1 MSVGATDARSVAVV
15 GMACRL
21 PGAAD
26 PAALWELLAGEGDA
40 TGPTPADRY
49 DPDELY
55 EPRSA
60 PGRMTGRRGGYVTGM
75 ADFDAGFFG
84 MSAAEA
90 VELDPQQR
98 LLLMTAWEALEDAG
112 QPADRLA
119 GSRTGVFVGNSRADY
134 LENASRRGLD
144 ALTAGQ
150 IGNMRSLLPARLSY
164 VLDVRGPS
172 VSIDTGCSSSLVAVH
187 QAVQSLRSG
196 ECPVALAAG
205 VNLPLRPDEGVMMTQ
220 AGVLAR
226 DGCSKFASAS
236 ADGHAPG
243 DGVAVVVLKPLEA
256 ALAAGDRIRAVI
268 AGSAIGNDGRTSD
281 SVLNPSLTG
290 QVEVLRS
297 VYRDAG
303 VDPSDVDY
311 VEAHGAG
318 SPASDPLELT
328 ALGRVLGEGRRP
340 DRPLLVGSVK
350 SNIGHAEAAGGLA
363 GLIKAVLCL
372 EHGRVPAS
380 LHAEPRRPDVDWDAL
395 PLEIPAALTDLA
407 PGGRSAIA
415 GVSAQGSSSLNA
427 HVVLRQAPSATAP
440 DKPDKPDKGDGKPYP
455 LMLSARSPEA
465 LRDLTQAYI
474 DHLGPDGRG
483 AGHSVRDICHSAAL
497 RRQHLEHRSAV
508 VGASHEELVAA
519 LQATL
524 DGFPDI
530 TETAVRYRA
539 GEAVDT
545 EAVFGSDYRYVPLP
559 TYPWQTRRY
568 WPGEAEENG
577 DGLATWILSR
587 HARSQVHAEAM
598 LADIGIDSLAKLQL
612 IVELQKKTGL
622 EVDPAVLGRLRTVD
636 DLRRWTEELEAAA

>member
-1 MSVGATDARSVAVV
+1 MNDASTEARSVAVV

-26 PAALWELLAGEGDA
+26 PAALWELLAVGGDA
-40 TGPTPADRY
+40 TGATPADRY
-49 DPDELY
+49 DADALY
-55 EPRSA
+55 APRSA
-60 PGRMTGRRGGYVTGM
+60 PGKMTGRRGGYLSGI

-90 VELDPQQR
+90 VDLDPQQR

-112 QPADRLA
+112 QPADGLA

-134 LENASRRGLD
+134 LENASRQGLQ
-144 ALTAGQ
+144 ALTAAQ

-172 VSIDTGCSSSLVAVH
+172 VVVDTGCSSSLVAVH
-187 QAVQSLRSG
+187 QAVQSLRAG

-220 AGVLAR
+220 AGVLAK
-226 DGCSKFASAS
+226 DGRSKFASAA

-268 AGSAIGNDGRTSD
+268 AGSAIGNDGRTAD
-281 SVLNPSLTG
+281 SVLNPSLSG
-290 QVEVLRS
+290 QVEVLRWA
-297 VYRDAG
+297 YRDAG
-303 VDPSDVDY
+303 VRPSDVDY

-318 SPASDPLELT
+318 SPASDPLELV
-328 ALGRVLGEGRRP
+328 ALGQVLGAERP
-340 DRPLLVGSVK
+340 RERPLLVGSVK

-380 LHAEPRRPDVDWDAL
+380 LHAGTPRPDVAWDGL
-395 PLEIPAALTDLA
+395 PLEVPAALTDLA
-407 PGGRSAIA
+407 PGGRPAIA

-427 HVVLRQAPSATAP
+427 HVVLRQAPAAEAAATAER
-440 DKPDKPDKGDGKPYP
+440 DGEPYP

-465 LRDLTQAYI
+465 LRDLARAYAAY
-474 DHLGPDGRG
+474 LSPGGQG
-483 AGHSVRDICHSAAL
+483 AAHSVRDICYSAAR
-497 RRQHLEHRSAV
+497 RRQHLEHRMAV
-508 VGASHEELVAA
+508 VGATHEELAAA
-519 LQATL
+519 LRAAPGTV
-524 DGFPDI
+524 GHSASS
-530 TETAVRYRA
+530 EAAARYRA
-539 GEAVDT
+539 GEVGG
-545 EAVFGSDYRYVPLP
+545 EAVFGSGGRYVPLP

-568 WPGEAEENG
+568 WPGEGNQGG
-577 DGLATWILSR
+577 DGLAAWILRR
-587 HARSQVHAEAM
+587 HARSQVTAESK

-622 EVDPAVLGRLRTVD
+622 ELDPEVFGRLRTVD
-636 DLRRWTEELEAAA
+636 DLRRWTAELEAAA